1 MIRIA
6 SVGYGDIAQRRHFPE
21 LRNLSDKAQLVALA
35 GRDEL
40 SLADCAREFDVSS
53 WYADADQMLAREDI
67 DAVLILTP
75 PDSHGLFAKKAI
87 EAGKHVLLEKPMVKS
102 VAEATDL
109 LQALKI
115 QQQKKP
121 ITFFPLPHVDIPEHR
136 VVSRL
141 IADGV
146 IGEATSVECHR
157 GHRGPTHADWFYK
170 KELAGGGVLFDLGI
184 YQVSA
189 VVSLFGPAQT
199 VTALCNRHFD
209 TRTLDDGKVVE
220 PDVEDSALVSLWL
233 DNRMAVTINANWNGS
248 VTHHATRRRVT
259 VIGREGNLH
268 FGVEDGGIYVYR
280 TDGDY
285 GVIQETSEEAAFD
298 GYPSRR
304 ITSDASD
311 TPSTI
316 VGDFVNLVDSGETST
331 RALEMQVHVM
341 EIIFKAYRSG
351 AANEAQTLMTRF

>member
-6 SVGYGDIAQRRHFPE
+6 SIGYGDIARRRHFPE
-21 LRNLSDKAQLVALA
+21 LRNLGDKAQLVALA
-35 GRDEL
+35 GRDEP
-40 SLADCAREFDVSS
+40 SLAECAREFGVPA
-53 WYADADQMLAREDI
+53 WYANADEMLARDDI

-102 VAEATDL
+102 VEEATDL

-121 ITFFPLPHVDIPEHR
+121 ITFFPLPHVDIPELR
-136 VVSRL
+136 VVTRL
-141 IADGV
+141 IADGA

-189 VVSLFGPAQT
+189 VVSLFGPART
-199 VTALCNRHFD
+199 VSALCNRHFD
-209 TRTLDDGKVVE
+209 TRTMDDGTEVR

-233 DNRMAVTINANWNGS
+233 DNRMAVAINANWNGS

-268 FGVEDGGIYVYR
+268 FGVEDGGIYVHR
-280 TDGDY
+280 PDGDY
-285 GVIQETSEEAAFD
+285 NAIQKTYEESTFD
-298 GYPSRR
+298 GYSSCRVAPDSE
-304 ITSDASD
+304 AA
-311 TPSTI
+311 PSTI
-316 VGDFVNLVDSGETST
+316 VGDFVNLIEAAETST

-351 AANEAQTLMTRF
+351 AMNEEQALKTRF

>member
-6 SVGYGDIAQRRHFPE
+6 SIGYGDIARRRHFPE
-21 LRNLSDKAQLVALA
+21 FRNLGDKAQLVALA
-35 GRDEL
+35 GRDEP
-40 SLADCAREFDVSS
+40 SLAECARKFGVPAWYPDV
-53 WYADADQMLAREDI
+53 DEMLARDDV
-67 DAVLILTP
+67 DAVLVLTP

-102 VAEATDL
+102 VEEATDL

-136 VVSRL
+136 VVARL

-157 GHRGPTHADWFYK
+157 GHRGPSHADWFYR

-189 VVSLFGPAQT
+189 VVSLFGPART
-199 VTALCNRHFD
+199 VSALCNRHFD
-209 TRTLDDGKVVE
+209 TRTMDDGTVVQ

-248 VTHHATRRRVT
+248 AAASPSSAVTGACISVWKM
-259 VIGREGNLH
+259 
-268 FGVEDGGIYVYR
+268 
-280 TDGDY
+280 
-285 GVIQETSEEAAFD
+285 
-298 GYPSRR
+298 
-304 ITSDASD
+304 
-311 TPSTI
+311 
-316 VGDFVNLVDSGETST
+316 VGFTST
-331 RALEMQVHVM
+331 VRIAIMALFRASQMSSNSMGIQ
-341 EIIFKAYRSG
+341 
-351 AANEAQTLMTRF
+351 AAGLPQSPDLRPPASSVIS

>member
-6 SVGYGDIAQRRHFPE
+6 SIGYGDIARRRHFPE
-21 LRNLSDKAQLVALA
+21 LRNLGEKAQLVAVA
-35 GRDEL
+35 GRDEP
-40 SLADCAREFDVSS
+40 SLAECAREFNVPA
-53 WYADADQMLAREDI
+53 WYADVDEMLTRDDI

-75 PDSHGLFAKKAI
+75 PDSHGLFAMKAI

-121 ITFFPLPHVDIPEHR
+121 ITFLPLPHVDIPEHR
-136 VVSRL
+136 VVARL

-157 GHRGPTHADWFYK
+157 GHRGPTHADWFYR

-189 VVSLFGPAQT
+189 VVSLFGPART
-199 VTALCNRHFD
+199 VSALCNRRFD
-209 TRTLDDGKVVE
+209 SRTMDDGTVVQ

-233 DNRMAVTINANWNGS
+233 YNRMAVTINANWNGS

-259 VIGREGNLH
+259 VIGREGSLH
-268 FGVEDGGIYVYR
+268 CGVEDGGIYVHR
-280 TDGDY
+280 PDGNY
-285 GVIQETSEEAAFD
+285 GVLREPSEGTIFD

-304 ITSDASD
+304 VAPDLEAA
-311 TPSTI
+311 PSTI
-316 VGDFVNLVDSGETST
+316 VGDFVNLVEAAETST

-341 EIIFKAYRSG
+341 EIIFEAYRSG
-351 AANEAQTLMTRF
+351 AANEEQALKTRF